1 MKASD
6 TSGEDGN
13 GGEEVGM
20 SENNLG
26 TMGLVKE
33 DEGGSAQGGGPPS
46 QTRGRLGQEDAHKN
60 LELMGMFGANV
71 WEGKY

>member
-1 MKASD
+1 
-6 TSGEDGN
+6 
-13 GGEEVGM
+13 M